1 MDHNI
6 FRYGLIQGTSA
17 FSSRN
22 NDNIAYVTRDG
33 TVSSVRNDDG
43 RFLAALQSTL
53 QRFDIEKPQIQH
65 IFTKSGL
72 EVYIQFSGWQRFVGL
87 SWEGDSCKAIAELPR
102 GLKNVVVELR
112 KGTAVV
118 PLGPASLERPTYR
131 IDDRDI
137 YTILFDP
144 EAYNGFVVVF
154 SADDAQRTGIR
165 TISQPLACRG
175 PLCQVVEA
183 SGLQLAK
190 SRNLACAPKAR
201 PEVLRA
207 DPQRPNNVIDKDTSA
222 GSHAS
227 SPGGDRQHVQGTQ
240 DLDGPTEDATGD
252 DRQIVHDA
260 EEPDGPTEN
269 TTEGFEEHRISN
281 EDMEK
286 KIGDCLSENRTSP
299 YEVTELCAMFPGC
312 EPESLVR
319 AWYRVRERMVRKK
332 RTELSSLHG
341 SRAYTAANKTKHAA
355 NGATIIVR
363 R

>member
-6 FRYGLIQGTSA
+6 FRYGLIQGASA
-17 FSSRN
+17 FSSRS
-22 NDNIAYVTRDG
+22 NDNIAYVTRNG

-65 IFTKSGL
+65 ISTKSGL
-72 EVYIQFSGWQRFVGL
+72 EV
-87 SWEGDSCKAIAELPR
+87 
-102 GLKNVVVELR
+102 
-112 KGTAVV
+112 
-118 PLGPASLERPTYR
+118 
-131 IDDRDI
+131 IDDCDI

-144 EAYNGFVVVF
+144 EAYNG
-154 SADDAQRTGIR
+154 
-165 TISQPLACRG
+165 
-175 PLCQVVEA
+175 
-183 SGLQLAK
+183 
-190 SRNLACAPKAR
+190 

-240 DLDGPTEDATGD
+240 DFDGPTEDATGD

-341 SRAYTAANKTKHAA
+341 
-355 NGATIIVR
+355 
-363 R
+363 